1 MSNEERPQI
10 KWEWAR
16 KSKWATAMAMGMG
29 IGMGIKFSHVPV
41 VDYVSACMEYTRP
54 VKQSSHFAIKGDN
67 GLLR

>member
-41 VDYVSACMEYTRP
+41 VDYEVLGSLYQP
-54 VKQSSHFAIKGDN
+54 VWSIPDQ
-67 GLLR
+67 